1 VRHVQNHQARLQRGL
16 GSLWRVVASL
26 LREPSQRIIAAL
38 VISALIHA
46 IILWMPHLRLPSVT
60 GTLPSLTVRFEYQ
73 PKPVSPP
80 VPEPET
86 VLQVS
91 NAENNISL
99 QAAAVPAEPVKAEAM
114 QAMEKSADSS
124 AFPKHVRLSFTVYQG
139 KNLGRAGEMQHQLD
153 INASSYSLK
162 SIRRA
167 AGMLMRVQSTQFSRG
182 AVNERGLQPDEF
194 SEERV
199 TSGGKQKS
207 KAIFDRTAQT
217 IHFSTG
223 ADATLPPDAQDGLSF
238 MYQLSQLSMHTEII
252 PLAVSDGNNLENYRI
267 EIGREE
273 NLSTPMGE
281 LRTLHLRK
289 MHVQDEPYFEIWLG
303 LDYRLLPV
311 KFRQVAA
318 TGEVLEEFAISDI
331 RSSDY

>member
-182 AVNERGLQPDEF
+182 VVNERGLEPDEF
-194 SEERV
+194 SEESV

-207 KAIFDRTAQT
+207 KVIFDRTAQK

-223 ADATLPPDAQDGLSF
+223 ADAALPTDAQDGLSF

-318 TGEVLEEFAISDI
+318 TGEVLEEFAISDL
-331 RSSDY
+331 RSFDY